1 MRTLLKNMMK
11 IEDLAA
17 IMGKSVSEV
26 KQLLKEQDVIQVSLK
41 DDVKRSRNEKCDIIF
56 T

>member
-1 MRTLLKNMMK
+1 MK

-26 KQLLKEQDVIQVSLK
+26 KQILKEQDLIEVSLK
-41 DDVKRSRNEKCDIIF
+41 EQSQRKSEEKCEIILV
-56 T
+56 

>member
-1 MRTLLKNMMK
+1 MK

-26 KQLLKEQDVIQVSLK
+26 KDILKKQDLVEVSLK
-41 DDVKRSRNEKCDIIF
+41 DDVRRTKTENCEIILV
-56 T
+56 

>member
-1 MRTLLKNMMK
+1 MK

-26 KQLLKEQDVIQVSLK
+26 KEILNKQDVIQVTLK
-41 DDVKRSRNEKCDIIF
+41 DDIKRNKEKCEIIIA
-56 T
+56 

>member
-1 MRTLLKNMMK
+1 MK

-26 KQLLKEQDVIQVSLK
+26 KQILKEQDLVEVSLK
-41 DDVKRSRNEKCDIIF
+41 EKKENNSKEKCEIILA
-56 T
+56 